1 MLPPKPDRHPV
12 KPLEETEKLKGH
24 GDHEEPGGNRQNSL
38 GGVERT
44 VQHRDRHTLRGAPHR
59 TERAGDSAQEA
70 VGRQPASIIEQVTLD
85 GRGPPAR
92 IAAERAGKAAAHPDA
107 VKAAREPGSE
117 YQQIVGHWQITLP
130 SRAAFTGRPRSA
142 PLGAHEVN
150 DPNEEAD
157 MRYRAADEGDRLVNI
172 RGCE

>member
-1 MLPPKPDRHPV
+1 M
-12 KPLEETEKLKGH
+12 
-24 GDHEEPGGNRQNSL
+24 
-38 GGVERT
+38 
-44 VQHRDRHTLRGAPHR
+44 RGAPHR

-70 VGRQPASIIEQVTLD
+70 VGRQAASIIEQMTLD
-85 GRGPPAR
+85 GRGPPAW
-92 IAAERAGKAAAHPDA
+92 IAAQRAGKAAAHPDA
-107 VKAAREPGSE
+107 VKAAGEAGGE

-130 SRAAFTGRPRSA
+130 SRAGFRPRSA

-172 RGCE
+172 RGCK

>member
-1 MLPPKPDRHPV
+1 MKA
-12 KPLEETEKLKGH
+12 LEETEKLKCH

-44 VQHRDRHTLRGAPHR
+44 VQDRDRHTLRGAPHR

-85 GRGPPAR
+85 GRGPPAW
-92 IAAERAGKAAAHPDA
+92 IAAQRAGKAAAHPDA

-117 YQQIVGHWQITLP
+117 YHAN
-130 SRAAFTGRPRSA
+130 SRSLADYPAQSRRFTGGVAPR
-142 PLGAHEVN
+142 
-150 DPNEEAD
+150 
-157 MRYRAADEGDRLVNI
+157 R
-172 RGCE
+172 